1 MKNKSIKEQLS
12 IGSDPSSYIMS
23 KTPKPSFI
31 TNGGF
36 HSNADSVIAQRMAMV
51 NEDDEEL
58 DSEEDAMPE
67 DILEYR
73 VYRGNQYQLRE
84 TLERIDEGILQTIA
98 DIAKAVPGLDQ
109 IVGNIELYFQ
119 AENVK
124 KAFDGLSKIIESLKH
139 VAGMSGL
146 GVIGTQQQF
155 NELLS
160 VFTTASEEDK
170 SLLQE
175 GVEGLLEI
183 LKQMTITVIQT
194 FDSVVALPSFAGTP
208 VAGAIGEVI
217 ANAATTL
224 GTFLRDQPV
233 EQFVFKT
240 ISARSGIV
248 AKIVAIFEQVMG
260 TINSV
265 NPVSKSLQYIVEKIS
280 KTGGDI
286 IKIFLLQPFELFRR
300 LGDLYKASLGKA
312 VEIEQSEPVKPTNP
326 DKNELLPHA
335 GESMKTSDGQQVF
348 AKSSEVYIAENHMK
362 HSILFLLESVEKDEE
377 EDDEES
383 FKEIDLEEFSGAGA
397 VGGYA
402 LPLGASNKSAS
413 KQKDHHKLLEK
424 QVNEQIE
431 RMRILEAYH
440 QKTTNKLK

>member
-58 DSEEDAMPE
+58 DSEEDTMPE
-67 DILEYR
+67 DILEFR
-73 VYRGNQYQLRE
+73 VYKNNNYQLLE
-84 TLERIDEGILQTIA
+84 TLENVNEGLVQKAA
-98 DIAKAVPGLDQ
+98 DFAKAIPGLDTV
-109 IVGNIELYFQ
+109 VGNIELYLQ
-119 AENVK
+119 AGNAK
-124 KAFDGLSKIIESLKH
+124 STFDGLSDIVGSLKH
-139 VAGMSGL
+139 TGGMNAL
-146 GVIGTQQQF
+146 GIVGTEQQY
-155 NELLS
+155 NNLLS
-160 VFTTASEEDK
+160 KFVSADANDK
-170 SLLQE
+170 SILQQ
-175 GVEGLLEI
+175 GVAKILEVI
-183 LKQMTITVIQT
+183 KQMTITAVQT
-194 FDSVVALPSFAGTP
+194 FDSIVALPSFAGTP
-208 VAGAIGEVI
+208 VAGAIGETI
-217 ANAATTL
+217 ANVITSL

-233 EQFVFKT
+233 EKFVFKT
-240 ISARSGIV
+240 ISKRSGIV
-248 AKIVAIFEQVMG
+248 AKIVNLFESVLA
-260 TINSV
+260 TITSGG
-265 NPVSKSLQYIVEKIS
+265 PIGKALQYVVEKIT
-280 KTGGDI
+280 KTGGEI
-286 IKIFLLQPFELFRR
+286 VKLFIEKPFELLRR
-300 LGDLYKASLGKA
+300 LGDLYKASVGEFNNTMIPHQGVSTTSNDQLVYAKN
-312 VEIEQSEPVKPTNP
+312 IETDQI
-326 DKNELLPHA
+326 
-335 GESMKTSDGQQVF
+335 Q
-348 AKSSEVYIAENHMK
+348 IAENQTK

-431 RMRILEAYH
+431 RMRILEVYH